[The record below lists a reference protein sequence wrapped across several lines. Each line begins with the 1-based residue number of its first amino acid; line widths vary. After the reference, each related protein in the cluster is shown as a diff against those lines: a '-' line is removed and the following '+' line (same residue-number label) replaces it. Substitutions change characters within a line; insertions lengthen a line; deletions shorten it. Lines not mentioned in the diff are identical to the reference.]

1 MEVGVLS
8 MRYAKAMIEYA
19 QEKGVEDRLY
29 NEFFTLSHSFR
40 VQPGLREVLDNPV
53 VSVKDKLALI
63 CTAADGNGESSR
75 EFVRF
80 ITLVLRNRREGY
92 LQFISLMY
100 LDLYRKLKHIGVG
113 KLITAVP
120 VDKETENRIRSAAAH
135 ILHAQMELDTVI
147 DPSIEGGF
155 IFDINDYR
163 LDASIATQLKRVKQ
177 QFIDKNRSCLLY
189 TSPSPRD
196 A

>member
-1 MEVGVLS
+1 MEVGILS

-19 QEKGVEDRLY
+19 QEKGVEDRVY
-29 NEFFTLSHSFR
+29 QEFLMLSYSFCA
-40 VQPGLREVLDNPV
+40 QPGLREALENPV
-53 VSVKDKLALI
+53 ITMKEKLALT
-63 CTAADGNGESSR
+63 CTAADGDGKSTR

-100 LDLYRKLKHIGVG
+100 LDLYRKLKHIGTG

-120 VDKETENRIRSAAAH
+120 VDKETEDRIRSVAAH
-135 ILHAQMELDTVI
+135 ILHAEMELETVV

-163 LDASIATQLKRVKQ
+163 LDASVATQLKRVKQ
-177 QFIDKNRSCLLY
+177 QFIDKNR
-189 TSPSPRD
+189 RIV
-196 A
+196 

>member
-1 MEVGVLS
+1 MEVGILS
-8 MRYAKAMIEYA
+8 MRYAKAIIEYA
-19 QEKGVEDRLY
+19 QEKGLEDRLY
-29 NEFFTLSHSFR
+29 QEFLTLSHSFCE
-40 VQPGLREVLDNPV
+40 QP
-53 VSVKDKLALI
+53 
-63 CTAADGNGESSR
+63 ADGDGKSTR

-120 VDKETENRIRSAAAH
+120 VNKETENRIRSAAEH
-135 ILHAQMELDTVI
+135 ILHAQMELETVI

-155 IFDINDYR
+155 IFDVNDYR
-163 LDASIATQLKRVKQ
+163 LDASVATQLKRVKQ
-177 QFIDKNRSCLLY
+177 QFIDKNR
-189 TSPSPRD
+189 RIV
-196 A
+196 

>member
-8 MRYAKAMIEYA
+8 MRYAKAIIEYA

-113 KLITAVP
+113 KLITAVR

-135 ILHAQMELDTVI
+135 ILHAQMELETVI

-177 QFIDKNRSCLLY
+177 QFIDKNR
-189 TSPSPRD
+189 RIV
-196 A
+196 

>member
-120 VDKETENRIRSAAAH
+120 VDKETE
-135 ILHAQMELDTVI
+135 
-147 DPSIEGGF
+147 GGF

-177 QFIDKNRSCLLY
+177 QFIDKNR
-189 TSPSPRD
+189 RIV
-196 A
+196 

>member
-1 MEVGVLS
+1 MEVGILS
-8 MRYAKAMIEYA
+8 MRYAKAIIEYA
-19 QEKGVEDRLY
+19 QEKGLEDRLY
-29 NEFFTLSHSFR
+29 QEFLTLSHSFCER
-40 VQPGLREVLDNPV
+40 PGLREALDNPV
-53 VSVKDKLALI
+53 ITTKEKLALV
-63 CTAADGNGESSR
+63 CTAADGDGKSTR

-120 VDKETENRIRSAAAH
+120 VNKETENRIRSAAEH
-135 ILHAQMELDTVI
+135 ILHAQMELETVI

-155 IFDINDYR
+155 IFDVNDYR
-163 LDASIATQLKRVKQ
+163 LDASVATQLKRVKQ
-177 QFIDKNRSCLLY
+177 QFIDKNR
-189 TSPSPRD
+189 RIV
-196 A
+196 

>member
-75 EFVRF
+75 ELSVSSRWFC
-80 ITLVLRNRREGY
+80 
-92 LQFISLMY
+92 
-100 LDLYRKLKHIGVG
+100 
-113 KLITAVP
+113 
-120 VDKETENRIRSAAAH
+120 ETGAKAICSSSA
-135 ILHAQMELDTVI
+135 
-147 DPSIEGGF
+147 
-155 IFDINDYR
+155 
-163 LDASIATQLKRVKQ
+163 
-177 QFIDKNRSCLLY
+177 
-189 TSPSPRD
+189 
-196 A
+196 

>member
-29 NEFFTLSHSFR
+29 NEFFILSHSFR
-40 VQPGLREVLDNPV
+40 TQPGLREALDNPV
-53 VSVKDKLALI
+53 ISMKDKLVLV
-63 CTAADGNGESSR
+63 CTAADGDGKSSR
-75 EFVRF
+75 EFIRF

-113 KLITAVP
+113 KLITGCP
-120 VDKETENRIRSAAAH
+120 GGQGDGKPHPFRSSAYSACP
-135 ILHAQMELDTVI
+135 DGTG
-147 DPSIEGGF
+147 DC
-155 IFDINDYR
+155 D
-163 LDASIATQLKRVKQ
+163 
-177 QFIDKNRSCLLY
+177 
-189 TSPSPRD
+189 
-196 A
+196 

>member
-177 QFIDKNRSCLLY
+177 PFIDKNRRLVECLKI
-189 TSPSPRD
+189 
-196 A
+196 

>member
-120 VDKETENRIRSAAAH
+120 VDKGDRKPDPFRSSTYSACPNGTGYCDRS
-135 ILHAQMELDTVI
+135 LDRGASS
-147 DPSIEGGF
+147 SISMIIGSMQA
-155 IFDINDYR
+155 
-163 LDASIATQLKRVKQ
+163 LP
-177 QFIDKNRSCLLY
+177 RS
-189 TSPSPRD
+189 
-196 A
+196 

>member
-80 ITLVLRNRREGY
+80 ITLV
-92 LQFISLMY
+92 LMY

-177 QFIDKNRSCLLY
+177 QFIDKNR
-189 TSPSPRD
+189 RIV
-196 A
+196 

>member
-1 MEVGVLS
+1 MEVGILS

-19 QEKGVEDRLY
+19 KEKGLEDRIY
-29 NEFFTLSHSFR
+29 QEFLTLSHSFYT
-40 VQPGLREVLDNPV
+40 QPALRETLENPV
-53 VSVKDKLALI
+53 VTVKEKLTLI
-63 CTAADGNGESSR
+63 CAAADGDGKSTR

-80 ITLVLRNRREGY
+80 VTLVLRNRREGY

-100 LDLYRKLKHIGVG
+100 LDLYRKLKHIGTG

-120 VDKETENRIRSAAAH
+120 VDKEMEHRIRSTAAH
-135 ILHAQMELDTVI
+135 ILHARMELDTVV
-147 DPSIEGGF
+147 DPAIEGGF

-177 QFIDKNRSCLLY
+177 QFIDKNR
-189 TSPSPRD
+189 RIV
-196 A
+196 

>member
-29 NEFFTLSHSFR
+29 NEFFILSHSFR
-40 VQPGLREVLDNPV
+40 TQPGLREALDNPV
-53 VSVKDKLALI
+53 ISIKDKLTLV
-63 CTAADGNGESSR
+63 CTAADGDGKSSR
-75 EFVRF
+75 EFIRF

-113 KLITAVP
+113 KLITAVR

-135 ILHAQMELDTVI
+135 ILHAQMELETVI

-177 QFIDKNRSCLLY
+177 QFIDKNR
-189 TSPSPRD
+189 RIV
-196 A
+196 

>member
-63 CTAADGNGESSR
+63 CTMVTVNPAESLSVSSR
-75 EFVRF
+75 WFC
-80 ITLVLRNRREGY
+80 
-92 LQFISLMY
+92 
-100 LDLYRKLKHIGVG
+100 
-113 KLITAVP
+113 
-120 VDKETENRIRSAAAH
+120 ETGAKAICSSSA
-135 ILHAQMELDTVI
+135 
-147 DPSIEGGF
+147 
-155 IFDINDYR
+155 
-163 LDASIATQLKRVKQ
+163 
-177 QFIDKNRSCLLY
+177 
-189 TSPSPRD
+189 
-196 A
+196 